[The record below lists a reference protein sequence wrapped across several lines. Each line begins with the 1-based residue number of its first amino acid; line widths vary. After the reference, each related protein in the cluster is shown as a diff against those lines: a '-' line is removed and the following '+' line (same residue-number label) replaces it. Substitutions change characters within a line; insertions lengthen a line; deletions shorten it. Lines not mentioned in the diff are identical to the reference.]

1 MVSEK
6 RDCNH
11 IYNCNIS
18 SVKISMEPPRNY
30 HQNERSYR
38 GYHLMDEVS
47 ENGGYQQGY
56 LPLTT
61 LRHILYGHR
70 ADEISYK

>member
-1 MVSEK
+1 
-6 RDCNH
+6 
-11 IYNCNIS
+11 
-18 SVKISMEPPRNY
+18 MEPPRNY